1 MDLKKV
7 FRAIGYQ
14 MLIDFDSFH
23 SEIQHMGE
31 RGNERE
37 ANLKLFLE
45 AYLPKR
51 FAIEKGEIVDSKGNV
66 SRQCDLI
73 IYDAINSPVL
83 LSGKDYRVF
92 PAESVYAVVEVKS
105 VLDGNQFQKAS
116 ENICSV
122 KRLHRENG
130 KIAGIVFAYKAEQK
144 RHPILRHLTE
154 RIRKT
159 NKTLSPAEYVELW
172 CILDSG
178 IVSLWDQNGSTKVSE
193 NFSER
198 RLFSL
203 EPEDGELP
211 VLLWF
216 FIQLLDLLDGQK
228 VVTPNYTNYT
238 GGGAMGICSIT
249 NPIWDDD

>member
-1 MDLKKV
+1 
-7 FRAIGYQ
+7 
-14 MLIDFDSFH
+14 MLIDFDNFQ

-37 ANLKLFLE
+37 ASLRIFLE

-51 FAIEKGEIVDSKGNV
+51 YAIGKGEIVDTAGNV

-73 IYDAINSPVL
+73 IYDALDSPLL

-92 PAESVYAVVEVKS
+92 PAEAVYGVIEVKS

-122 KRLHRENG
+122 KNLERENG
-130 KIAGIVFAYKAEQK
+130 KIAGIVFAFKAEQK
-144 RHPILRHLTE
+144 RDAILHYLTE
-154 RIRKT
+154 RIRKS
-159 NKTLSPAEYVELW
+159 NLASSPFEFVDLW

-178 IVSLWDQNGSTKVSE
+178 TVSLWDEGGRIRLSE
-193 NFSER
+193 NYSER
-198 RLFSL
+198 RLFSF
-203 EPEDGELP
+203 EPTDYP

-216 FIQLLDLLDGQK
+216 FIQLMDLLDGQK
-228 VVTPNYTNYT
+228 TVRPDYMSYAR
-238 GGGAMGICSIT
+238 GGEIGICTIS
-249 NPIWDDD
+249 NPTWDDD